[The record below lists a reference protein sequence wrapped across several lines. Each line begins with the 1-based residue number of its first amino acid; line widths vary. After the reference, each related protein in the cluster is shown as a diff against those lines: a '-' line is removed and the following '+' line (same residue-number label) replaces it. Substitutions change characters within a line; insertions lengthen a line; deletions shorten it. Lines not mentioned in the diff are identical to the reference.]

1 MTDEQKDDRSLGDSA
16 KGAASSLSDHIDQNI
31 ETMAALQRRESE
43 MTSASQRLVERM
55 SRFIGRP
62 AYLLGL
68 LVFVAGWVAVNVGTP
83 FGIASF
89 DPPPFEMLDGILT
102 FSALV
107 TATIVLIAQNRQTK
121 REQQH
126 RHLDLQL
133 SLLTEQKVTK
143 LIHLVEELRRDLPM
157 VKDRHDPQATVL
169 QETADTA
176 AVISAMDE
184 VGLTDE
190 AGQQVERLEA
200 KDRLET
206 KNRTDTKKA

>member
-1 MTDEQKDDRSLGDSA
+1 MTDEQKHDRSLGDSA
-16 KGAASSLSDHIDQNI
+16 KGGASSLSDHIDQNI

-68 LVFVAGWVAVNVGTP
+68 LVFVVGWVATNVGTP

-157 VKDRHDPQATVL
+157 VKDRDDPQATVL
-169 QETADTA
+169 QEATDTA

-184 VGLTDE
+184 LGLTHEGDHE
-190 AGQQVERLEA
+190 LDRPGTKGRGEA
-200 KDRLET
+200 KE
-206 KNRTDTKKA
+206 DT

>member
-1 MTDEQKDDRSLGDSA
+1 MTDEQKHDRGLSDSA

-31 ETMAALQRRESE
+31 ETMAALQRRETE
-43 MTSASQRLVERM
+43 MASASQRLVERM

-68 LVFVAGWVAVNVGTP
+68 LVFVIAWVATNLGTP
-83 FGIASF
+83 FGMASF

-107 TATIVLIAQNRQTK
+107 TTTIVLIAQNRQA
-121 REQQH
+121 RQEQQH

-157 VKDRHDPQATVL
+157 VKDRDDPQATVL
-169 QETADTA
+169 QEAADTA

-184 VGLTDE
+184 GGLTKE
-190 AGQQVERLEA
+190 VEQLEKKVRPET
-200 KDRLET
+200 KDRPET
-206 KNRTDTKKA
+206 KG

>member
-1 MTDEQKDDRSLGDSA
+1 MTDEQQHDRSLGDSA
-16 KGAASSLSDHIDQNI
+16 KSAPGSLSDRIDQNI
-31 ETMAALQRRESE
+31 ETMVALQRRERE
-43 MTSASQRLVERM
+43 MTSASQRLVERV

-68 LVFVAGWVAVNVGTP
+68 LVFVAGWVAMNVGTP

-89 DPPPFEMLDGILT
+89 DPPPFVMLSGILT

-107 TATIVLIAQNRQTK
+107 TTTIVLIAQNRQTK

-126 RHLDLQL
+126 RHLDLQV

-157 VKDRHDPQATVL
+157 VKNRHDPQATVL
-169 QETADTA
+169 QEAADTA

-184 VGLTDE
+184 VGLTDDADRSDE
-190 AGQQVERLEA
+190 
-200 KDRLET
+200 KDRES
-206 KNRTDTKKA
+206 KDS

>member
-1 MTDEQKDDRSLGDSA
+1 MTDEQKHDRGLSDAA

-31 ETMAALQRRESE
+31 ETMAALQRRETE

-62 AYLLGL
+62 AYLLGV
-68 LVFVAGWVAVNVGTP
+68 LVFVVAWIAGNLGAP
-83 FGIASF
+83 FGIAPF

-121 REQQH
+121 QEQQH

-157 VKDRHDPQATVL
+157 VKDRDDPQATVL
-169 QETADTA
+169 QQAADTA
-176 AVISAMDE
+176 SVISAMDE
-184 VGLTDE
+184 VGLTNE
-190 AGQQVERLEA
+190 ADRLDK
-200 KDRLET
+200 KDRPET
-206 KNRTDTKKA
+206 KARTETKG

>member
-1 MTDEQKDDRSLGDSA
+1 MTDEQKHDRRATDSA
-16 KGAASSLSDHIDQNI
+16 KGAESSLSDRIDQNV
-31 ETMAALQRRESE
+31 ETIAALQRRESE
-43 MTSASQRLVERM
+43 TTSASQRLVERM

-68 LVFVAGWVAVNVGTP
+68 LIFVVTWVAANVGTP
-83 FGIASF
+83 FGIAPF
-89 DPPPFEMLDGILT
+89 DPPPFELLDGIVT

-107 TATIVLIAQNRQTK
+107 TTTVVLIAQNRQTR
-121 REQQH
+121 REHQH

-169 QETADTA
+169 QEATDTA

-184 VGLTDE
+184 LGLTHEGDHE
-190 AGQQVERLEA
+190 P
-200 KDRLET
+200 DRSGTKGRGET
-206 KNRTDTKKA
+206 KEDT

>member
-1 MTDEQKDDRSLGDSA
+1 MTDEQQHDRGLSDSA
-16 KGAASSLSDHIDQNI
+16 KGAAGSLSEHIDQNI
-31 ETMAALQRRESE
+31 ETIAALQRRDRE

-68 LVFVAGWVAVNVGTP
+68 LVFVVGWVATNVGTP
-83 FGIASF
+83 FGIAPF
-89 DPPPFEMLDGILT
+89 DPPPFELLDGILT

-121 REQQH
+121 RELQH
-126 RHLDLQL
+126 RHLDLQV

-157 VKDRHDPQATVL
+157 VKDRDDPQATVL
-169 QETADTA
+169 QEAADTA

-184 VGLTDE
+184 VGLTNE
-190 AGQQVERLEA
+190 ADHDV
-200 KDRLET
+200 DREE
-206 KNRTDTKKA
+206 KHS

>member
-1 MTDEQKDDRSLGDSA
+1 MTDEQKHDQRASDSA
-16 KGAASSLSDHIDQNI
+16 KGAASSLSDRIDQNV
-31 ETMAALQRRESE
+31 ETIAALQRRESE
-43 MTSASQRLVERM
+43 TTSASQRLVERM

-68 LVFVAGWVAVNVGTP
+68 LIFVVAWVAANVGTP
-83 FGIASF
+83 FGIAPF
-89 DPPPFEMLDGILT
+89 DPPPFELLDGILT

-107 TATIVLIAQNRQTK
+107 TATVVLIAQNRQTR
-121 REQQH
+121 REHQH

-157 VKDRHDPQATVL
+157 VKDRDDPQATVL
-169 QETADTA
+169 QEATDTA

-184 VGLTDE
+184 LGLTKEGDHE
-190 AGQQVERLEA
+190 L
-200 KDRLET
+200 DRSGTKGRGET
-206 KNRTDTKKA
+206 KEDT

>member
-1 MTDEQKDDRSLGDSA
+1 MTDEQQHDQILGDSA
-16 KGAASSLSDHIDQNI
+16 KGAAAGSLSDRIDQNI
-31 ETMAALQRRESE
+31 ETMVALQRRERE
-43 MTSASQRLVERM
+43 MTSVSQRLIERM

-68 LVFVAGWVAVNVGTP
+68 LVFVLGWVGTNVGTP
-83 FGIASF
+83 LGIAPF
-89 DPPPFEMLDGILT
+89 DPPPFAMLDGILT

-107 TATIVLIAQNRQTK
+107 TTTIVLIAQNRQTK

-126 RHLDLQL
+126 RHLDLQV

-157 VKDRHDPQATVL
+157 VKNRDDPQATVL

-184 VGLTDE
+184 VGLTDD
-190 AGQQVERLEA
+190 A
-200 KDRLET
+200 DRSDE
-206 KNRTDTKKA
+206 KNS

>member
-1 MTDEQKDDRSLGDSA
+1 MTDEQQHDRSLSDSA
-16 KGAASSLSDHIDQNI
+16 KGAVSSLSDHIDQNI
-31 ETMAALQRRESE
+31 AAMAALQRRESE
-43 MTSASQRLVERM
+43 LTSAPQRLVERM

-68 LVFVAGWVAVNVGTP
+68 VVFVAGWVATNVVTP

-89 DPPPFEMLDGILT
+89 DPPPFAMLDGILT

-107 TATIVLIAQNRQTK
+107 TATIVLIAQNRQTR

-157 VKDRHDPQATVL
+157 VKNRDDPQATVL
-169 QETADTA
+169 QEAADTA

-184 VGLTDE
+184 VGLTNE
-190 AGQQVERLEA
+190 VSRSEA
-200 KDRLET
+200 KDRAET
-206 KNRTDTKKA
+206 KKG

>member
-1 MTDEQKDDRSLGDSA
+1 MTDEHTRDRKPDDSA
-16 KGAASSLSDHIDQNI
+16 KADAGSLSEHIDQNV
-31 ETMAALQRRESE
+31 ETIAALQRRDRET
-43 MTSASQRLVERM
+43 TSAPRRLVERI

-68 LVFVAGWVAVNVGTP
+68 LVFVVGWIAINVVKP
-83 FGIASF
+83 VGIAPF

-107 TATIVLIAQNRQTK
+107 TATIVLIAQHRQTK
-121 REQQH
+121 QERQH
-126 RHLDLQL
+126 RHLDLQV

-157 VKDRHDPQATVL
+157 VKNRDDPQATAL

-176 AVISAMDE
+176 AVISAMDA
-184 VGLTDE
+184 VGLTNE
-190 AGQQVERLEA
+190 AEQAVVDRLDAKKRTEA
-200 KDRLET
+200 KKR
-206 KNRTDTKKA
+206 

>member
-1 MTDEQKDDRSLGDSA
+1 MTNQQQLDRSLSDSVEE
-16 KGAASSLSDHIDQNI
+16 AAGSLSDHIDQNI
-31 ETMAALQRRESE
+31 ETVAALQRRERE

-55 SRFIGRP
+55 SRFLGRP

-68 LVFVAGWVAVNVGTP
+68 LVFVIGWVAINVGTLS
-83 FGIASF
+83 GIAPF

-107 TATIVLIAQNRQTK
+107 TTTTVLIAQNRQTK

-126 RHLDLQL
+126 RHLDLQV

-157 VKDRHDPQATVL
+157 VRDRDDPQAEALKEAT
-169 QETADTA
+169 DTA
-176 AVISAMDE
+176 AVMSAIDE
-184 VGLTDE
+184 VGLAND
-190 AGQQVERLEA
+190 ADREA
-200 KDRLET
+200 KDTE
-206 KNRTDTKKA
+206 

>member
-1 MTDEQKDDRSLGDSA
+1 MRDEQTRDRSPGDSA
-16 KGAASSLSDHIDQNI
+16 KGAAAGSLSEHIDQNI
-31 ETMAALQRRESE
+31 ETMAALQRRERE
-43 MTSASQRLVERM
+43 MTSGPQRLVERV

-68 LVFVAGWVAVNVGTP
+68 LVFVVGWVVANVGRP
-83 FGIASF
+83 FGIAPF

-126 RHLDLQL
+126 RHLDLQMG
-133 SLLTEQKVTK
+133 LLTEQKVTK

-157 VKDRHDPQATVL
+157 VKDRDDPQATAL
-169 QETADTA
+169 QEAADTA
-176 AVISAMDE
+176 AVISAIDE
-184 VGLTDE
+184 GGLTNE
-190 AGQQVERLEA
+190 AGHEV
-200 KDRLET
+200 DRLEE
-206 KNRTDTKKA
+206 KDG

>member
-1 MTDEQKDDRSLGDSA
+1 MTDEQKADEQRDRRATDTAS
-16 KGAASSLSDHIDQNI
+16 GAANSLSDRIDQNV
-31 ETMAALQRRESE
+31 ETIAALQRRESE
-43 MTSASQRLVERM
+43 TTSASQRLVERM

-68 LVFVAGWVAVNVGTP
+68 LIFVVAWVAANVGTP
-83 FGIASF
+83 FAIAPF
-89 DPPPFEMLDGILT
+89 DPPPFELLDGILT

-107 TATIVLIAQNRQTK
+107 TATVVLIAQNRQTR
-121 REQQH
+121 REHQH

-157 VKDRHDPQATVL
+157 VKDRDDPQATVL
-169 QETADTA
+169 QEATDTA

-184 VGLTDE
+184 LGLTHEGDHE
-190 AGQQVERLEA
+190 L
-200 KDRLET
+200 DRPGTKGRGET
-206 KNRTDTKKA
+206 KEGT

>member
-1 MTDEQKDDRSLGDSA
+1 MTDEQKHDRSVTDSA
-16 KGAASSLSDHIDQNI
+16 KGAASSLSDRIDQNI
-31 ETMAALQRRESE
+31 ETIAALQRRESE
-43 MTSASQRLVERM
+43 ATSASQRLVERM

-68 LVFVAGWVAVNVGTP
+68 LVFVVAWVGANVGTP
-83 FGIASF
+83 FGIAPF
-89 DPPPFEMLDGILT
+89 DPPPFELLDGILT

-107 TATIVLIAQNRQTK
+107 TATVVLIAQNRQTR
-121 REQQH
+121 REHQH

-157 VKDRHDPQATVL
+157 VKDRDDPQATVL
-169 QETADTA
+169 QEATDTA

-184 VGLTDE
+184 VGLTKEGDHE
-190 AGQQVERLEA
+190 V
-200 KDRLET
+200 DRSGTKSRGET
-206 KNRTDTKKA
+206 KEDT

>member
-1 MTDEQKDDRSLGDSA
+1 MTDEPRRDRSPSDSA
-16 KGAASSLSDHIDQNI
+16 KGAAGSLSEHIDQNI
-31 ETMAALQRRESE
+31 ETMAALQRRERE
-43 MTSASQRLVERM
+43 MTSGPQRLVERV

-68 LVFVAGWVAVNVGTP
+68 LVFVVGWVATNVGRP

-107 TATIVLIAQNRQTK
+107 TATIVLIAQNRQTR

-126 RHLDLQL
+126 RHLDLQMG
-133 SLLTEQKVTK
+133 LLTEQKVTK

-157 VKDRHDPQATVL
+157 VKDRDDPQATAL
-169 QETADTA
+169 QEAADTA
-176 AVISAMDE
+176 AVISAIDE
-184 VGLTDE
+184 GGLTDE
-190 AGQQVERLEA
+190 AGHEVDRPEE
-200 KDRLET
+200 KDG
-206 KNRTDTKKA
+206 

>member
-1 MTDEQKDDRSLGDSA
+1 MTDEPRRDQSAGDSA
-16 KGAASSLSDHIDQNI
+16 KGAAPGSLSEHIDQNI
-31 ETMAALQRRESE
+31 ETMAALQRRERE
-43 MTSASQRLVERM
+43 MTSGPQRLVERV

-68 LVFVAGWVAVNVGTP
+68 LIFVVGWVVANVGRP

-126 RHLDLQL
+126 RHLDLQMG
-133 SLLTEQKVTK
+133 LLTEQKVTK

-157 VKDRHDPQATVL
+157 VKDRDDPQATAL
-169 QETADTA
+169 QEAADTA
-176 AVISAMDE
+176 AVISAIDE
-184 VGLTDE
+184 GGLTNE
-190 AGQQVERLEA
+190 TGHEV
-200 KDRLET
+200 DRLEE
-206 KNRTDTKKA
+206 KDG